1 LKQHSKKQLD
11 LLANSAM
18 DNGNRNQMTNSLQ
31 GIMNYRTEDSV
42 MNKRIGEYSDPNQLQ
57 SNAPSSVR
65 TGKKK

>member
-1 LKQHSKKQLD
+1 
-11 LLANSAM
+11 
-18 DNGNRNQMTNSLQ
+18 
-31 GIMNYRTEDSV
+31 MNYRTEDSV